1 MSILIKGM
9 EMPKK
14 CWRCCLSQLY
24 ENPREMLVCKVTHE
38 EVLRYNIDS
47 NCPLV
52 PVPPHGRLIDV
63 NALCVTAID
72 ITDLPVG
79 ECLMVYLKEDIDNAP
94 TIIEAEEGE

>member
-9 EMPKK
+9 EMPKN
-14 CWRCCLSQLY
+14 CDSCMFSRRSI
-24 ENPREMLVCKVTHE
+24 H
-38 EVLRYNIDS
+38 NIDWCVLTEEDIPCA
-47 NCPLV
+47 CPLV